1 MMDGYSVFAKII
13 KSASG
18 IYPHEEDH
26 MLWTILILIFLWLL
40 GRAAGY
46 TMGYSI
52 HILLLVAI
60 TFVLVRTIHRRRV
73 L

>member
-1 MMDGYSVFAKII
+1 
-13 KSASG
+13 
-18 IYPHEEDH
+18 